1 MEIDVFVVHVSANR
15 VEIFKQ
21 KQILTIVSIKRI
33 SDDDYE
39 DKN

>member
-1 MEIDVFVVHVSANR
+1 MFVVHVSANLA
-15 VEIFKQ
+15 EIFKQ

-33 SDDDYE
+33 SDDDCE

>member
-1 MEIDVFVVHVSANR
+1 MFVVHVGASP

-21 KQILTIVSIKRI
+21 KQILTIVSIKI
-33 SDDDYE
+33 MSDDDCE